1 MNTKLL
7 KQKILDLAIRGKLV
21 QQDPNDEPASVLLER
36 IKAEKERLI
45 AEGKIKRSK
54 KSAQTSDKPHYENVP
69 FEVPAGW
76 EWTEVASFTYDLL
89 YGTSEKSSNE
99 GSVPVLRMGNITRY
113 GTIDYTDLVYS
124 SNDDDI
130 IKYQLQKNDLLFNRT
145 NSSEWVGKT
154 AIFKAD
160 TPTIYAGYL
169 IRVRCIL
176 LCPDYINL
184 VMNSSYH
191 RNWCNQVK
199 TDAVNQSNIN
209 AQKLSKLL
217 IPIPPYQ
224 EQLRI
229 VKEVQRWTDV
239 IDDLEESKQN
249 LQDAIKQTKSKVLD
263 LAIRGKLVPQDPMD
277 EPASELLKR
286 INPDAK
292 PCDTSH
298 YENLPK
304 GWIVIPLKKTGV
316 YVLNG
321 YAFQSKHYVKEG
333 IKVIRITNVQD
344 GYVCDDDPKYY
355 PQNRTKEID
364 KYMLVEDDLL
374 MSLTGNVGRV
384 GFLPK
389 EMIPAA
395 LNQRVGCLRGGED
408 VIDKKY
414 LFYYLQ
420 SDTFKQDCLSCA
432 KGIAQLNISTEWL
445 KKYRIM
451 LPPLSEQQRI
461 IGKISSIFNLFDTI
475 TAEL

>member
-1 MNTKLL
+1 M
-7 KQKILDLAIRGKLV
+7 
-21 QQDPNDEPASVLLER
+21 PN
-36 IKAEKERLI
+36 
-45 AEGKIKRSK
+45 
-54 KSAQTSDKPHYENVP
+54 
-69 FEVPAGW
+69 
-76 EWTEVASFTYDLL
+76 
-89 YGTSEKSSNE
+89 
-99 GSVPVLRMGNITRY
+99 
-113 GTIDYTDLVYS
+113 
-124 SNDDDI
+124 
-130 IKYQLQKNDLLFNRT
+130 
-145 NSSEWVGKT
+145 
-154 AIFKAD
+154 
-160 TPTIYAGYL
+160 
-169 IRVRCIL
+169 
-176 LCPDYINL
+176 
-184 VMNSSYH
+184 
-191 RNWCNQVK
+191 
-199 TDAVNQSNIN
+199 
-209 AQKLSKLL
+209 
-217 IPIPPYQ
+217 
-224 EQLRI
+224 
-229 VKEVQRWTDV
+229 
-239 IDDLEESKQN
+239 
-249 LQDAIKQTKSKVLD
+249 
-263 LAIRGKLVPQDPMD
+263 
-277 EPASELLKR
+277 
-286 INPDAK
+286 
-292 PCDTSH
+292 
-298 YENLPK
+298 
-304 GWIVIPLKKTGV
+304 GWIVIPLKETGV

-374 MSLTGNVGRV
+374 ISLTGNVGRV

-389 EMIPAA
+389 VMIPAA